1 MLIKAVSHQHSAEH
15 QQEIHTGLKPMTM
28 MGISSCGY
36 WI

>member
-1 MLIKAVSHQHSAEH
+1 
-15 QQEIHTGLKPMTM
+15 MTM